1 MNPNFQF
8 HPASAGIGCA
18 DAIDFGNDM
27 KRFWLGKAGHTADS
41 HADAW
46 TVAMLWQSPWLRS
59 SFGLLWG
66 HVCLG
71 NAVLACSRERI
82 EAEEKHCMMTF

>member
-1 MNPNFQF
+1 
-8 HPASAGIGCA
+8 
-18 DAIDFGNDM
+18 M

-59 SFGLLWG
+59 SFGFALG
-66 HVCLG
+66 PTAQPGPKASSHVCLG

-82 EAEEKHCMMTF
+82 EAEENIA

>member
-27 KRFWLGKAGHTADS
+27 KRFWLGKAGHTAAS

-66 HVCLG
+66 PQHSQGPRLAATSVWGMQCWRVPG
-71 NAVLACSRERI
+71 NA
-82 EAEEKHCMMTF
+82 

>member
-1 MNPNFQF
+1 MNPNFQV

-27 KRFWLGKAGHTADS
+27 KRFWLGKAGHTAAS

-82 EAEEKHCMMTF
+82 EAEENIA